1 MVPIFRLAVVVLVA
15 EWHIQHR
22 SIGNALKNALAQSD
36 GIRHFDIAE
45 DKVETRAILEGVIAY
60 GCDACGDVYRHDV
73 AAICESVGRNFG
85 DGVLVSFKFK
95 VLNISIVDRSIRR
108 MWDQRGRGV
117 ATLDLVEQFIHLEDG
132 SLYERQAVPVRVG
145 LVGSQRA
152 ARHYHFRR
160 GWNLKKHIF
169 P

>member
-1 MVPIFRLAVVVLVA
+1 MVVMLA
-15 EWHIQHR
+15 
-22 SIGNALKNALAQSD
+22 GM
-36 GIRHFDIAE
+36 F
-45 DKVETRAILEGVIAY
+45 
-60 GCDACGDVYRHDV
+60 
-73 AAICESVGRNFG
+73 
-85 DGVLVSFKFK
+85 VLVSFKFK
-95 VLNISIVDRSIRR
+95 VLNTSIVERSIRR

-117 ATLDLVEQFIHLEDG
+117 ATLDLVEQFIHLEDC

-145 LVGSQRA
+145 LVGFQRA